1 MFQNII
7 VAIDTV
13 EPSSWLKALPAAIE
27 LAKAHDGR
35 LTVATVVPDTEAAVQ
50 AEWSIVAFRTLID
63 TAHTHL
69 ASLIDQYPEARGAT
83 IEIGTGNVW
92 RGIVG
97 IARTAAA
104 DLIVLAS
111 HRPGM
116 KDYLIGANAVHVV
129 RHAPCSVLVV
139 RD

>member
-1 MFQNII
+1 MFRNII

-13 EPSSWLKALPAAIE
+13 EPSSWAKALPSAIE

-35 LTVATVVPDTEAAVQ
+35 LTLATIVPNAEATVQ
-50 AEWSIVAFRTLID
+50 AEWSVIAFRKLVD
-63 TAHTHL
+63 AAHTHL
-69 ASLIDQYPEARGAT
+69 LALTDQYPEARGAT
-83 IEIGTGNVW
+83 IEVGAGNVW
-92 RGIVG
+92 RGIIG
-97 IARTAAA
+97 IAAAADA

-129 RHAPCSVLVV
+129 RHAPCSVLVI